1 MCGIDHRWD
10 VPDKQSCKSMEK
22 WTTGQ
27 GAEGELFPKP
37 HSPLHTRLDSLLENM
52 RNKRKRPDDG
62 EDDMMTKHKL
72 GGHTW

>member
-10 VPDKQSCKSMEK
+10 VLDKQSCKSVEK

-37 HSPLHTRLDSLLENM
+37 HSPLHTSLLENM

-62 EDDMMTKHKL
+62 DDDMMTKHKL